1 MDPRDALHTMARR
14 HCAQRFA
21 HWVEAYRE
29 LEASGRASKSLGAL
43 RWEYTNE
50 AYATF
55 PRYLV
60 WQAILD
66 EVERLETRL
75 IPTVDG
81 LQEKLEAAG
90 RRAQT
95 PLSSNPS
102 LPRLAQA
109 AMAEERAEFARFIR
123 SIQRSDLED
132 VKPLLMRRVFGRE
145 ELQGL
150 WRKLDQCWG
159 ANAGHHW
166 WPLRNGTAPQYVLTF
181 HTDWFNVG
189 KQKTLRE
196 ILGGHG
202 VEHML
207 EFREFGE
214 WGCEQH
220 VDGLEAVYNGE
231 EGYWTSSVMD
241 WLVYASHESS
251 ITLAGEWLAQEFQRR
266 FPDCSKYEY
275 GGPMSTPDRRGT
287 WK

>member
-14 HCAQRFA
+14 HCAERFA
-21 HWVEAYRE
+21 HWAEAYRE

-43 RWEYTNE
+43 REYTNE
-50 AYATF
+50 EYATF

-66 EVERLETRL
+66 EVERLET
-75 IPTVDG
+75 
-81 LQEKLEAAG
+81 
-90 RRAQT
+90 
-95 PLSSNPS
+95 
-102 LPRLAQA
+102 
-109 AMAEERAEFARFIR
+109 
-123 SIQRSDLED
+123 
-132 VKPLLMRRVFGRE
+132 RRVFGRE

-159 ANAGHHW
+159 ANAWHHW
-166 WPLRNGTAPQYVLTF
+166 WPLRNGTASQYVLTF
-181 HTDWFNVG
+181 HTDWFDVG

-202 VEHML
+202 VEHVL

-220 VDGLEAVYNGE
+220 VDGLEAAYNGE

-251 ITLAGEWLAQEFQRR
+251 ITLAGEWLAREFQRR